1 MEINAI
7 RMTGANDARAV
18 QATNA
23 LYGGQAPADEAAKQR
38 TAAPEPQER
47 EQDNAPDRVAEQRM
61 TISTDAVD
69 EEITALKEKRDM
81 LAMSLRGMNEEDG
94 KTTQQE
100 LQRIEEELRQKD
112 NEEYRRQ
119 NAEIRQGVDVMA

>member
-18 QATNA
+18 QTTNA
-23 LYGGQAPADEAAKQR
+23 LYGGQAPADEAAEVR
-38 TAAPEPQER
+38 AEAPEPQER
-47 EQDNAPDRVAEQRM
+47 EQEEAPDRAAEQRM

-69 EEITALKEKRDM
+69 EEITALKEKREM